1 MKVGFLAVL
10 TLITALGI
18 TGCQSPRQAF
28 TPEQISALQ
37 SQGFKSTSDGWALG
51 LSEKIL
57 FENNQSTLTTQSKE
71 AITKIATALSS
82 VGLRHARLDGHTDNN
97 GESSYNQ
104 ALSLKRADTVAD
116 AYAQSIQIPRSNLTT
131 QGLGDKYPVASNSTS
146 QGRAENRRVSIVI
159 TAP

>member
-1 MKVGFLAVL
+1 MKAGFLAVL

-18 TGCQSPRQAF
+18 SGCQSPRQTF

-37 SQGFKSTSDGWALG
+37 SQGFKSTPDGWTLG

-57 FENNQSTLTTQSKE
+57 FENNQSTLTPQSKA
-71 AITKIATALSS
+71 AITKIASTLSS
-82 VGLRHARLDGHTDNN
+82 VGLRHARMDGHTDNY
-97 GESSYNQ
+97 GESGYNQ
-104 ALSLKRADTVAD
+104 SLSLKRANTVAD

-131 QGLGDKYPVASNSTS
+131 RGLGDKYPVVSNGTS
-146 QGRAENRRVSIVI
+146 QGRAENRRVAIII